1 MEQKLID
8 IEEKKLRLLKALKDW
23 PSRESNVTIDL
34 PHLYKSLGIS
44 PINEIRKNKI
54 DRIING

>member
-1 MEQKLID
+1 MEQKLIE
-8 IEEKKLRLLKALKDW
+8 IEEKKLRLLKSLK
-23 PSRESNVTIDL
+23 ESNVTIDL
-34 PHLYKSLGIS
+34 PYLYKSLGIS